1 MILLAILL
9 PPAYF
14 LTQKKTGMFILTSAM
29 FVLSFILAITIVL
42 LPGALFLWAFAAIA
56 AIRHHRRKA
65 IAEMLNSHARKVGA
79 EVAASL
85 ASSSKMESVR

>member
-29 FVLSFILAITIVL
+29 FVVSFFLAMTIVL
-42 LPGALFLWAFAAIA
+42 IPAALILWAIATIA
-56 AIRHHRRKA
+56 ALRHNQRRVFVE
-65 IAEMLNSHARKVGA
+65 ILDDHARKVGS
-79 EVAASL
+79 EVATRL
-85 ASSSKMESVR
+85 QKQ